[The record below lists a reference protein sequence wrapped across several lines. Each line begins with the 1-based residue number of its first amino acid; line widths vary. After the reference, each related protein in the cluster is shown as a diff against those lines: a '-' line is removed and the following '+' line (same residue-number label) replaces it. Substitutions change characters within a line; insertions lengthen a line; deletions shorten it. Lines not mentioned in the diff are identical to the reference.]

1 MDKDSLNVDVYG
13 TIDEAI
19 SALGVAYAQT
29 ESPDIREY
37 INHIQKRMFQAGAEF
52 ASDEKGLEMLK
63 DKIGEADIKYLE
75 DIVDQSTEVNGL
87 MREFVVP
94 GVNPSSAALHVART
108 VVRRAERKITT
119 LAREIP
125 VRDELRKYINRL
137 SDACFAM
144 ARLEEARAQQ
154 QEIEELEKRSNNV
167 FQMKEGTLY
176 PILHTL
182 ERDGA
187 VKSYEKEAP
196 TGRTR
201 KYYHVTKKGL
211 RLLDEKKEEWTE
223 FSKTVNAIL
232 AGTAPALA

>member
-1 MDKDSLNVDVYG
+1 MKADKSLLTGSATLLVLSLLSGEDKYG
-13 TIDEAI
+13 YQMIA
-19 SALGVAYAQT
+19 
-29 ESPDIREY
+29 
-37 INHIQKRMFQAGAEF
+37 
-52 ASDEKGLEMLK
+52 
-63 DKIGEADIKYLE
+63 
-75 DIVDQSTEVNGL
+75 
-87 MREFVVP
+87 
-94 GVNPSSAALHVART
+94 
-108 VVRRAERKITT
+108 
-119 LAREIP
+119 
-125 VRDELRKYINRL
+125 
-137 SDACFAM
+137 
-144 ARLEEARAQQ
+144 
-154 QEIEELEKRSNNV
+154 ELEAKSDHT
-167 FQMKEGTLY
+167 FTMKEGTLY